1 MERMEAMK
9 RIKEE
14 FYELDKNPLA
24 NIGGTIGIPD
34 LDNIF
39 EWRCTLS
46 GPNDTSYKGG
56 VFFLKIKFPDNY
68 PKKSPEVVF
77 ITPVYHLNINPV
89 KSNYEGAEPLGHVS
103 ISTLNWW
110 NENTRMKQVLCDIF
124 ALFYMPNPDSP
135 YGLDR
140 ADEFRF
146 NRALHEEKIR
156 YFTKKYANQLICYKE
171 YKQSWDFSYPSK
183 K

>member
-77 ITPVYHLNINPV
+77 ITPIYHLNINPV

-146 NRALHEEKIR
+146 NRVLHEEKIR
-156 YFTKKYANQLICYKE
+156 YFTKKYAIPLICNKE
-171 YKQSWDFSYPSK
+171 YKQSWDFSYLSK